1 MSALFDVARSG
12 RIGNLHQFSCRTEF
26 NPSKL
31 TPRHQWKQP
40 PNVQHIDTLTEL
52 LRRSIIAHML
62 QRVHAFLLSM
72 VIAICS
78 PSKLLPQDSSVKD
91 TPQVTAAGVAFTAP
105 AGWSVAGNS
114 SAISVLAPE
123 GDTHVVVL
131 DEKAADA
138 AAAVAQAWTSY
149 KPGFARPLR
158 AAVDIPDRDGWTA
171 GKRFVYE
178 TSPNE
183 RAVVVA
189 VARRSGDNW
198 TVVLLDG
205 SDATFEKRGA
215 QIGLIVGSL
224 RPKGY
229 QRESFAGRK
238 ALPLSP
244 ERVEELRSF
253 VEASMK
259 KLDVPGAGF
268 ALIDQ
273 GKVVYEGGI
282 GVKELG
288 KSDRVDAN
296 TLFMAAS
303 NTKGMTTL
311 LLAKLVDEKKL
322 QWEEPVTKV
331 YPDFKLADENI
342 TKEIE
347 IKHLICACTGM
358 PRQDFEWLFEYKK
371 FKPASTFT
379 LLSGMHPTSK
389 FGEVFQYS
397 NLMASAA
404 GYIGAHVYEPTG
416 ELGAAYDRA
425 MERQI
430 FRPLGMSNTTFDM
443 EKAQHSNFA
452 RPHSDDIDGHT
463 SLIKMDQNYS
473 VVPFRPAGGVWTS
486 AHDLTRYALLE
497 LRRGKLAN
505 GQQFVSE
512 ENLLM
517 RRKPQIPV
525 GEDQTY
531 GMGLEVN
538 NHWGIPIV
546 HHGGSLFG
554 YKSDWMILPDA
565 GIGAVL
571 LTNSDNGGNLLGP
584 LMRRLL
590 EVVFDGKRE
599 AVASV
604 DAAAA
609 NYRTIV
615 AKERARLTFPAAE
628 EEASKLAQHYVNAE
642 LGNINVKQSGVHT
655 VFVWDGGES
664 RMASRK
670 NDDGTISFINAD
682 PPLSGF
688 EFVKSEK
695 GGKRA
700 LVVRDAQ
707 HEYVFDEPN

>member
-1 MSALFDVARSG
+1 MTRCTTRLTITRMLTRVCAVWLSVL
-12 RIGNLHQFSCRTEF
+12 IG
-26 NPSKL
+26 
-31 TPRHQWKQP
+31 
-40 PNVQHIDTLTEL
+40 
-52 LRRSIIAHML
+52 
-62 QRVHAFLLSM
+62 
-72 VIAICS
+72 ICS
-78 PSKLLPQDSSVKD
+78 PNYLFPQNGLAKD
-91 TPQVTAAGVAFTAP
+91 TPQVTAAGVTFTAP
-105 AGWSVAGNS
+105 GEWSVAGNP
-114 SAISVLAPE
+114 SAISLLAPE
-123 GDTHVVVL
+123 GDTRVVVL

-138 AAAVAQAWTSY
+138 AAAIAQAWATY
-149 KPGFARPLR
+149 KQGLARPIR
-158 AAVDIPDRDGWTA
+158 TTEDIPDRDGWTA
-171 GKRFVYE
+171 GKQIIYE

-183 RAVVVA
+183 RAVIAAIARVA
-189 VARRSGDNW
+189 GDNW
-198 TVVLLDG
+198 SVVLLDG
-205 SDATFEKRGA
+205 SEPTFEKRGS
-215 QIGLIVGSL
+215 QIGLVVGSL
-224 RPKGY
+224 RPKAY

-238 ALPLSP
+238 PLPLTK
-244 ERVEELRSF
+244 ERIEALHSF

-282 GVKELG
+282 AVKELD
-288 KSDRVDAN
+288 KPDRVDAN

-311 LLAKLVDEKKL
+311 LLAKLVDENKL
-322 QWEEPVTKV
+322 QWDEPVTKV
-331 YPDFKLADENI
+331 YPNFKLANENI
-342 TKEIE
+342 TKQIE

-371 FKPASTFT
+371 LKPASTFA
-379 LLSGMHPTSK
+379 LLSGMRPTSK

-404 GYIGAHVYEPTG
+404 GYIGASVYQPAAEP
-416 ELGAAYDRA
+416 GAAYDRS

-430 FRPLGMSNTTFDM
+430 FKPLQMNNTTFDM
-443 EKAQHSNFA
+443 EKAQHGNFA
-452 RPHSDDIDGHT
+452 SPHADDIDGRT
-463 SLIKMDQNYS
+463 RLINMDQNYS

-486 AHDLTRYALLE
+486 AHDLAQYALLE
-497 LRRGKLAN
+497 LRRGKLPN
-505 GQQFVSE
+505 GRQFVSE

-517 RRKPQIPV
+517 RRKPQILV

-538 NHWGIPIV
+538 THWGVPIV

-571 LTNSDNGGNLLGP
+571 LTNSDKGVYILNP

-590 EVVFDGKRE
+590 EVVYDGKPE

-604 DAAAA
+604 DTAAA
-609 NYRTIV
+609 NYRSTV
-615 AKERARLTFPAAE
+615 AKERARLTFPAAQ
-628 EEASKLAQHYVNAE
+628 EEASKLAPHYVNAE
-642 LGNINVKQSGVHT
+642 LGNINVKKSGT
-655 VFVWDGGES
+655 DTIFVWDGGES
-664 RMASRK
+664 RMATRK

-688 EFVKSEK
+688 EFVRSEK
-695 GGKRA
+695 NGRRA
-700 LVVRDAQ
+700 IIVRDAQ
-707 HEYVFDEPN
+707 HEYVFREVE

>member
-1 MSALFDVARSG
+1 MTSRAFALWLAALVGISAPSCLFS
-12 RIGNLHQFSCRTEF
+12 
-26 NPSKL
+26 
-31 TPRHQWKQP
+31 
-40 PNVQHIDTLTEL
+40 
-52 LRRSIIAHML
+52 
-62 QRVHAFLLSM
+62 
-72 VIAICS
+72 
-78 PSKLLPQDSSVKD
+78 QDSSPKGTSQA
-91 TPQVTAAGVAFTAP
+91 TPAGVTFTTP
-105 AGWSVAGNS
+105 AGWSVS
-114 SAISVLAPE
+114 SESAVISVLAPE
-123 GDTHVVVL
+123 GDTQVAVL
-131 DEKAADA
+131 DEKAPDA
-138 AAAVAQAWTSY
+138 AAAITHAWATY
-149 KPGFARPLR
+149 KPSFTRPVR
-158 AAVDIPDRDGWTA
+158 ASVDIPDRDGWTA
-171 GKRFVYE
+171 GKQFVYE

-183 RAVVVA
+183 KKVIAA
-189 VARRSGDNW
+189 IARRAGENW

-205 SDATFEKRGA
+205 SEATVGKRGA

-238 ALPLSP
+238 PLPLTNDRI
-244 ERVEELRSF
+244 EALRSF
-253 VEASMK
+253 VETSMK

-288 KSDRVDAN
+288 KPDRVDAN

-322 QWEEPVTKV
+322 RWDEPVIKV
-331 YPDFKLADENI
+331 YPNFKLADE
-342 TKEIE
+342 TVTQQIE

-371 FKPASTFT
+371 YKPESTFT
-379 LLSGMHPTSK
+379 LLSGMRPTSK

-404 GYIGAHVYEPTG
+404 GYIGAHVYEPAG
-416 ELGAAYDRA
+416 EAGAAYDQA
-425 MERQI
+425 MENQI
-430 FRPLGMSNTTFDM
+430 FKPLGMKETTFDM
-443 EKAQHSNFA
+443 KKAQHGDFA
-452 RPHSDDIDGHT
+452 SPHSDDIDGHT
-463 SLIKMDQNYS
+463 KLIKMDQNYS

-486 AHDLTRYALLE
+486 AHDMTQYAVLE
-497 LRRGKLAN
+497 LRRGKLAD
-505 GQQFVSE
+505 GRQFVSE

-517 RRKPQIPV
+517 RREPQIPI
-525 GEDQTY
+525 GEDETY

-571 LTNSDNGGNLLGP
+571 LTNSDRGGALLGP

-590 EVVFDGKRE
+590 EVVYDGKPE

-604 DAAAA
+604 DASVA
-609 NYRTIV
+609 NYLTIV
-615 AKERARLTFPAAE
+615 AKERARLTFPAADQ
-628 EEASKLAQHYVNAE
+628 EASKLAAHYVNAQ
-642 LGNINVKQSGVHT
+642 LGNITVTKSAEDT
-655 VFVWDGGES
+655 VFTWDGGES
-664 RMASRK
+664 RMATRK

-688 EFVKSEK
+688 EFVKGEK
-695 GGKRA
+695 DGKRA
-700 LVVRDAQ
+700 LIVRDAQ
-707 HEYVFDEPN
+707 HEYVFVEVS

>member
-1 MSALFDVARSG
+1 MAYRTRTWLFLILMGVCAAYSVFA
-12 RIGNLHQFSCRTEF
+12 Q
-26 NPSKL
+26 
-31 TPRHQWKQP
+31 
-40 PNVQHIDTLTEL
+40 
-52 LRRSIIAHML
+52 A
-62 QRVHAFLLSM
+62 
-72 VIAICS
+72 S
-78 PSKLLPQDSSVKD
+78 PSTPLTSD
-91 TPQVTAAGVAFTAP
+91 TAQKTAAGVTFTAP
-105 AGWSVAGNS
+105 AGWSVNADNT

-123 GDTHVVVL
+123 GDLHVVVL
-131 DEKAADA
+131 DEQAADA
-138 AAAVAQAWTSY
+138 ATAAAQAWATY
-149 KPGFARPLR
+149 KPGFARTVR
-158 AAVDIPDRDGWTA
+158 ATADLPDSEGWTS
-171 GKRFVYE
+171 GKQFAYE

-183 RAVVVA
+183 RLA
-189 VARRSGDNW
+189 VAAIVRRAGDTW

-205 SDATFEKRGA
+205 AEATVGKRGA
-215 QIGLIVGSL
+215 QIGLIIGSL
-224 RPKGY
+224 KPGGF

-238 ALPLSP
+238 ALPLTP
-244 ERVEELRSF
+244 ERIEALRSF

-288 KSDRVDAN
+288 KPEPVDAN

-322 QWEEPVTKV
+322 EWDEPVTKA
-331 YPDFKLADENI
+331 YPEFKLADADI
-342 TKEIE
+342 TKQIE

-371 FKPASTFT
+371 YKPASTFT
-379 LLSGMHPTSK
+379 LLSAMKPTSK

-397 NLMASAA
+397 NLMAAAA
-404 GYIGAHVYEPTG
+404 GYVAAQVLEPGGAP
-416 ELGAAYDRA
+416 GAAYDRA

-430 FRPLGMSNTTFDM
+430 FKPLGMSNTTFDM
-443 EKAQHSNFA
+443 EKAQHGNFA
-452 RPHSDDIDGHT
+452 SPHSDDIDGKT
-463 SLIKMDQNYS
+463 RLIAMEQNYS

-486 AHDLTRYALLE
+486 AHDMTQYALLE
-497 LRRGKLAN
+497 LRRGKLAD
-505 GQQFVSE
+505 GRVFVSE

-517 RRKPQIPV
+517 RRQKQVPI
-525 GEDQTY
+525 GEDSIY

-554 YKSDWMILPDA
+554 YKSDWMILPEA

-571 LTNSDNGGNLLGP
+571 LTNSDRGGGLLEP

-590 EVVFDGKRE
+590 EVVYDGKPE
-599 AVASV
+599 AVSIV
-604 DAAAA
+604 DSDAA
-609 NYRTIV
+609 NYQKIV
-615 AKERARLTFPAAE
+615 AKERARLVFPAAAD
-628 EEASKLAQHYVNAE
+628 EAAKLGAHYVSAE
-642 LGNINVKQSGVHT
+642 LGDLNVKTSGGQT

-664 RMASRK
+664 RMATRK
-670 NDDGTISFINAD
+670 NDDGTISFVNAD

-688 EFVKSEK
+688 EFVRGDKD
-695 GGKRA
+695 GKRT
-700 LVVRDAQ
+700 LIVRDAQ
-707 HEYVFDEPN
+707 HEYVFAEVK